1 MLQIYQDFHAG
12 VERPAWPG
20 ALHWKLSSWPSLSS
34 NDVDAHLYVNAL
46 HLGQK
51 IQLKIVKIIQK
62 FLTQFDPK
70 ILTFMLLSTLD
81 PKFGKKIF
89 SLFFK
94 FTIRADHGKCSI
106 GNWLI
111 SILMKKDEHV
121 NALTRPQVGLE
132 GKNGAG
138 YNKWGGVCLMTQN
151 YRLIINIIVSY
162 QLS

>member
-12 VERPAWPG
+12 VERPARPG

-34 NDVDAHLYVNAL
+34 NDVDAHLYVYAP

-51 IQLKIVKIIQK
+51 IQLIIVKIIQE
-62 FLTQFDPK
+62 FLTQFDPSNFDFYAFVYFRPK
-70 ILTFMLLSTLD
+70 IWQEN
-81 PKFGKKIF
+81 IF
-89 SLFFK
+89 SVLQIHNQGWLWKMFNWQLTDFYPDEK
-94 FTIRADHGKCSI
+94 DDHVI
-106 GNWLI
+106 
-111 SILMKKDEHV
+111 
-121 NALTRPQVGLE
+121 ALTRTQVGLE